1 MSWYCIE
8 LTPEQAEFG
17 FAAILRAE
25 LEEIFIARGAQINFS
40 VWTQEDESSSRIFLS
55 PVAAESAQTLVY
67 KFAGRPCDEP
77 DKNGLSFLLGHA
89 YREDSHQE

>member
-8 LTPEQAEFG
+8 LTPEQAEFD

-25 LEEIFIARGAQINFS
+25 MEEIFIARGAPINFS
-40 VWTQEDESSSRIFLS
+40 VWMQAEKNRTRIFLS
-55 PVAAESAQTLVY
+55 PVAAESAQILVF
-67 KFAGRPCDEP
+67 KFGGAPCDEP

-89 YREDSHQE
+89 YRDDLYQ